1 MSLQEFLTSAWI
13 LPCARDPPLCLSDR
27 PLTSLSSLLVGP
39 EQDRLLIRGTK
50 AENIW
55 KWTDIVLTAMA
66 LMAERGSQRSLPP
79 WNAQLLYPILM
90 KSARYYWVA
99 DFVNINDSLEIVSI
113 TTIVASGISSH
124 RLHSTELVDPE
135 KQLIL
140 LPEAVTLAIII
151 PKSNSV
157 LMQTCGWINSH
168 PHTITNSTFDWFLF
182 SWNSRCLIYHISNDF
197 CPMWPIYVLYIY
209 IYSRFPR
216 QLRAP
221 AFKLLSLHLLQ
232 VLTMNSNSVSICMV
246 VFDTELHVAISLHP

>member
-1 MSLQEFLTSAWI
+1 
-13 LPCARDPPLCLSDR
+13 
-27 PLTSLSSLLVGP
+27 
-39 EQDRLLIRGTK
+39 
-50 AENIW
+50 
-55 KWTDIVLTAMA
+55 
-66 LMAERGSQRSLPP
+66 MAERGSQRSLPP

-182 SWNSRCLIYHISNDF
+182 SWNSRCLIYHISNNF

-209 IYSRFPR
+209 IYIADFPDSYVLLPSNYYLPIYFKFWPWI
-216 QLRAP
+216 QTQCLYVWLYLTLNYMWHFLYILNSGAP
-221 AFKLLSLHLLQ
+221 FLSKLLGSQ
-232 VLTMNSNSVSICMV
+232 SVRYFYSIGQYPFV
-246 VFDTELHVAISLHP
+246 D